1 MGINRSSAELDA
13 LRGEVRQWLA
23 EVISQPYGG
32 PGFQRSGPIC
42 PYTSPAAANGELL
55 VEVHEGLDGSDRVAV
70 RDFIAESVNRFC
82 ATISRDRWQA
92 AMVIGLPDML
102 HTFGDDFEE
111 IIIND
116 EMGTWRQQ
124 RHAMASAFYN
134 EVPNPTGP
142 VPHHGAAYAGRIPQ
156 VVRARLPRRHAAPGG
171 AGSRGGSAQALQSAA
186 ACVSGGNVAHPSD
199 NNDRPKPTQN
209 LVCRPA

>member
-42 PYTSPAAANGELL
+42 PYTGTAAANGDLL

-82 ATISRDRWQA
+82 ATISPDRWQA
-92 AMVIGLPDML
+92 AMVIGLPDMP

-111 IIIND
+111 VIIND

-134 EVPNPTGP
+134 EVPNPTGQEQYPLGLMCPMPMLAVRYMSRLDCRFLTIAPHTLDAYLRLYEPDFLAGTLPP
-142 VPHHGAAYAGRIPQ
+142 V
-156 VVRARLPRRHAAPGG
+156 
-171 AGSRGGSAQALQSAA
+171 AQAAVVAA
-186 ACVSGGNVAHPSD
+186 HKHFK
-199 NNDRPKPTQN
+199 RPLP
-209 LVCRPA
+209 V